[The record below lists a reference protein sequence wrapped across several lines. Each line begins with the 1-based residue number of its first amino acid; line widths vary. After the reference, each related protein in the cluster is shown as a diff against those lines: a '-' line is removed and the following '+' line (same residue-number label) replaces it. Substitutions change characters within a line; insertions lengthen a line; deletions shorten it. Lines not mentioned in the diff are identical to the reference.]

1 MSKDKLYWSIIEDMN
16 WLEYSQKHH
25 GYSDMKVNFMRSYGA
40 DMAVKV
46 RDFVSK
52 KQGDLMRMLDNLP
65 DMNEV
70 TGFCGGDDSFGDM
83 TAHVVGLGEE
93 YYNAVMEKPKLLKKL
108 DYVECFTY
116 ALPYGE
122 DDYKVLDNQY
132 HVEFAME
139 SMKQLVENIEEAVEK
154 NGGEPQDYIN
164 AADVLRR
171 LALVVA
177 GDYAHAVEDLKWD
190 RDYRKICDISI
201 GAANGLF
208 EYKRYG
214 KQTYLG

>member
-52 KQGDLMRMLDNLP
+52 KQRELMRMLDNLP

-108 DYVECFTY
+108 LTLCPV
-116 ALPYGE
+116 
-122 DDYKVLDNQY
+122 
-132 HVEFAME
+132 
-139 SMKQLVENIEEAVEK
+139 
-154 NGGEPQDYIN
+154 
-164 AADVLRR
+164 
-171 LALVVA
+171 
-177 GDYAHAVEDLKWD
+177 
-190 RDYRKICDISI
+190 ISQ
-201 GAANGLF
+201 
-208 EYKRYG
+208 E
-214 KQTYLG
+214 